1 MNQLLEKPRW
11 VSKNYTHR
19 WGWYQIFAAA
29 KHSRVIWVHISCLII
44 VIFNGTKNC
53 FTKRWDKKKRKKNY
67 FLTLDGKWINGVPFE
82 SWYCHVLCVLYAL
95 NCFHKHECH
104 VNLYRFQNAK
114 NSADRKTVIKE
125 QKPIDSRANNISIF

>member
-1 MNQLLEKPRW
+1 MER
-11 VSKNYTHR
+11 
-19 WGWYQIFAAA
+19 
-29 KHSRVIWVHISCLII
+29 
-44 VIFNGTKNC
+44 KNC
-53 FTKRWDKKKRKKNY
+53 FTKRRDKKERKKNY

-125 QKPIDSRANNISIF
+125 QKPIGSRANNISNLLKFVFKRFGKLYYWILDSGIQNQEHLGIRFNILKENYDLL